1 MYSLQNWEK
10 AIWTS
15 PFSQFLN
22 LIHINFIFE
31 NTAYTCIFIISVGLL
46 HGDMTQMERNEV
58 ITSFKKKEIPV
69 MVATD
74 VAGKNIMS
82 KYYVGIM
89 VTFECEKGKIKFYA
103 RHSIIWPQQVDKGLL
118 PPAPVLLQSIW
129 TWKEILSDTSW
140 SLLHNRFEEDK
151 THQTGKN

>member
-1 MYSLQNWEK
+1 
-10 AIWTS
+10 
-15 PFSQFLN
+15 
-22 LIHINFIFE
+22 
-31 NTAYTCIFIISVGLL
+31 
-46 HGDMTQMERNEV
+46 MTQMERNEV

-103 RHSIIWPQQVDKGLL
+103 RHSII
-118 PPAPVLLQSIW
+118 
-129 TWKEILSDTSW
+129 
-140 SLLHNRFEEDK
+140 
-151 THQTGKN
+151 